1 MGRRI
6 DGGQWTAWRARLERY
21 LASKAR
27 GVTVAAFC
35 RREGVSVPAYYYWK
49 KRLGVQIDGA
59 NSAGAAR
66 SIRPGSVRPETQA
79 GTRRR
84 SQRNMLVEV
93 AVPRTELFRDLVEI
107 QLSNGAI
114 VRVTADRED
123 AVAAAVRAVAELPPS
138 VSRLTS
144 ETTRELPRGARPK
157 TAREV
162 ASC

>member
-21 LASKAR
+21 AASKAR

-49 KRLGVQIDGA
+49 KRLGQIDGG
-59 NSAGAAR
+59 NSTGAAK
-66 SIRPGSVRPETQA
+66 SIRPGSVRPESQA
-79 GTRRR
+79 GTRR
-84 SQRNMLVEV
+84 SQRNMFVEV

-114 VRVTADRED
+114 VRVPADREE
-123 AVAAAVRAVAELPPS
+123 AVAAAVRAVAELPPPAS
-138 VSRLTS
+138 MLTS
-144 ETTRELPRGARPK
+144 ETTRELLRGARRK

-162 ASC
+162 SAC